1 VSLRARFAVVVA
13 IVLLIGGLFATFLPL
28 SAHSSQ
34 QGHVRTQMT
43 EYVAGAEKLAAAP
56 DATDSAFSSTSSVYV
71 AILAPDGARR
81 VLADSILMSHSSPNA
96 PTTASTV
103 STNLSIQTVTSA
115 TGTGSWS
122 ATVVDITGGNRLLV
136 AIPLQAVGGPDH
148 TMGMV
153 LLVARLLML
162 GVIVA
167 AAWWILRLSLRPI
180 AEVTRVAKAI
190 SSGDRS
196 QRVTEAADGTEAA
209 NLARAFNSMLDQQL
223 ASEDR
228 LRQFVADAS
237 HELRTP
243 VTAIGGFA
251 DLYRHGAVAPDELD
265 EIMRRIGQES
275 ARMRT
280 LIEDMLLLAR
290 LDEGRPMDQQLVDM
304 WSLAADAALDASAS
318 YPSRT
323 VRVDGG
329 PGLTVTGDDARLRQ
343 VLANLVTNALNYTSG
358 SVEIAVRAD
367 GDSVIVDVDDHGPGL
382 ESEALARAFD
392 RFWRSPDARAQPGT
406 GLGLS
411 IVRGIVAAHGG
422 TVVMASSSDGT
433 HVRVG
438 LPMTPA
444 PSDTAGDVAPLERRS
459 HGGEVVTSAAE
470 KSASLT

>member
-1 VSLRARFAVVVA
+1 MSLRARFAVAVA
-13 IVLLIGGLFATFLPL
+13 IVLLIGGLIATFLPL

-34 QGHVRTQMT
+34 QNHVRAQMT
-43 EYVAGAEKLAAAP
+43 EYVTGAEKLAAAP
-56 DATDSAFSSTSSVYV
+56 DATGAAASSTSSAYV
-71 AILAPDGARR
+71 AILAPNGARQ
-81 VLADSILMSHSSPNA
+81 VLADSVLMPRSSPEA
-96 PTTASTV
+96 PTTTNTSSTD
-103 STNLSIQTVTSA
+103 LSIQTVASA

-122 ATVVDITGGNRLLV
+122 AAVVDTTGGDRLLV
-136 AIPLQAVGGPDH
+136 AIPLQAAGGPDH

-153 LLVARLLML
+153 LLVARLLVL

-196 QRVTEAADGTEAA
+196 QRVAESADGTEAA
-209 NLARAFNSMLDQQL
+209 KLARAFNSMLDQQL

-251 DLYRHGAVAPDELD
+251 DLYRHGAVAPDELG

-290 LDEGRPMDQQLVDM
+290 LDEGRPMDHRLVDIS
-304 WSLAADAALDASAS
+304 SLAADAALDASAS

-323 VRVDGG
+323 VLVDGG
-329 PGLTVTGDDARLRQ
+329 PGLIVMGDEARLRQ
-343 VLANLVTNALNYTSG
+343 VLANLVTNALNYTNG
-358 SVEIAVRAD
+358 TVEISVKAD
-367 GDSVIVDVDDHGPGL
+367 GDSVVLDVADHGPGL
-382 ESEALARAFD
+382 EREALARAFD

-422 TVVMASSSDGT
+422 TVEMTSSSAGT
-433 HVRVG
+433 HVRVC
-438 LPMTPA
+438 LPMAGA
-444 PSDTAGDVAPLERRS
+444 PSDSADNGRPVEREGRGGDV
-459 HGGEVVTSAAE
+459 VTQCVEESVIL
-470 KSASLT
+470 K